1 MLVVG
6 SDAELDL
13 LLVGLMDSE
22 KVEKTVEKL
31 VI

>member
-1 MLVVG
+1 MLVVV